1 MHHPQLEQCPLF
13 QGLTPEEQAYAL
25 SYFDAKTKT
34 YEKGEFLHHVSF
46 PLERFGLVLSGTVQ
60 VYMDDMD
67 GHHIIMNSVGA
78 GGLFGEAYCFLGTDA
93 PIYICAVTESEILWM
108 SPNRIKAPMPPFRP
122 LDWALSN
129 PLHFRP
135 GHPDAAHEPAN
146 SDSLPQHPADEADH
160 LSLPIRR
167 CPGRFLYRSL

>member
-13 QGLTPEEQAYAL
+13 QGLTPESRHTHSPTLMQRQRPM
-25 SYFDAKTKT
+25 K
-34 YEKGEFLHHVSF
+34 KGNLLHHVSF

-129 PLHFRP
+129 PASFP
-135 GHPDAAHEPAN
+135 PWP
-146 SDSLPQHPADEADH
+146 
-160 LSLPIRR
+160 
-167 CPGRFLYRSL
+167 PGRCT

>member
-60 VYMDDMD
+60 S
-67 GHHIIMNSVGA
+67 IWTTW
-78 GGLFGEAYCFLGTDA
+78 TD
-93 PIYICAVTESEILWM
+93 TTS
-108 SPNRIKAPMPPFRP
+108 S
-122 LDWALSN
+122 
-129 PLHFRP
+129 
-135 GHPDAAHEPAN
+135 
-146 SDSLPQHPADEADH
+146 
-160 LSLPIRR
+160 
-167 CPGRFLYRSL
+167 

>member
-129 PLHFRP
+129 IVGVQNNDVTGQVLFRLC
-135 GHPDAAHEPAN
+135 GSGGNGQGQHHDQCQEERGKL
-146 SDSLPQHPADEADH
+146 LP
-160 LSLPIRR
+160 
-167 CPGRFLYRSL
+167 

>member
-93 PIYICAVTESEILWM
+93 PIYICAVTESEIL
-108 SPNRIKAPMPPFRP
+108 
-122 LDWALSN
+122 
-129 PLHFRP
+129 
-135 GHPDAAHEPAN
+135 
-146 SDSLPQHPADEADH
+146 
-160 LSLPIRR
+160 
-167 CPGRFLYRSL
+167 